1 MIEYH
6 YSRPDPFK
14 HGPVEASLA
23 VTCNT
28 ITHINLFER
37 AFASECGISRSTA
50 ESNKVEGSDR
60 VANWD

>member
-1 MIEYH
+1 MFTSSNPSPQLPEVIPR
-6 YSRPDPFK
+6 SRE

-50 ESNKVEGSDR
+50 ESNKVK
-60 VANWD
+60 